1 LLFQE
6 IFALLPYTK
15 VNISSFTIVREM
27 IIMVKIM
34 LDPGHDI
41 NTPGKRAPDGS
52 MREFEFNRATA
63 LHVADILSQ
72 YNGVEVFL
80 SHDLNDGIDTSL
92 DARAALANRLQVN
105 CLISIHAN
113 AGAAS
118 ARGIETY
125 IYLNTP
131 TSTNNLARMIHD
143 QTISIT
149 GMVNRGVKRA
159 DFAIL
164 RETNMDALLIECG
177 FMTNNQDLALL
188 KSDEYRRRCAQG
200 IVNGLAQFYGLTR
213 KAAPAPAPVPT
224 VTRAPSVVYEAHIEN
239 IGWQGPKRNGE
250 TAGTTGKS
258 LRLEAL
264 TVRLENTDA
273 QLVMEGHVENK
284 GWTTVRTNGEVFGTI
299 GEGLRLEAIR
309 INSDQLTIL
318 YRVHVQNIGWTDWK
332 KNGEVAGTTGQALR
346 IEAVEI
352 KLG

>member
-1 LLFQE
+1 
-6 IFALLPYTK
+6 
-15 VNISSFTIVREM
+15 
-27 IIMVKIM
+27 MVKIM

-52 MREFEFNRATA
+52 MREFEFNKATA

-72 YNGVEVFL
+72 YNAVEVFL
-80 SHDLNDGIDTSL
+80 SHDPNDGIDTSL

-105 CLISIHAN
+105 CLVSIHAN

-125 IYLNTP
+125 IHLNTP
-131 TSTNNLARMIHD
+131 TSTDNLARMIHD
-143 QTISIT
+143 HTINST

-177 FMTNNQDLALL
+177 FMTNNEDLALL

-200 IVNGLAQFYGLTR
+200 IVNGLVQFYGLTM
-213 KAAPAPAPVPT
+213 KAAPAPAIATATATAPATAATATAGPP
-224 VTRAPSVVYEAHIEN
+224 APSVVYEAHIEN

-250 TAGTTGKS
+250 TAGTTGQS

-264 TVRLENTDA
+264 TIRLENTNA
-273 QLVMEGHVENK
+273 QLEMEGHVENK
-284 GWTTVRTNGEVFGTI
+284 GWTNVRTNGEVFGTI
-299 GEGLRLEAIR
+299 GEGLRLEAIK
-309 INSDQLTIL
+309 INSDQLTVL
-318 YRVHVQNIGWTDWK
+318 YRVHVQDIGWTEWK

>member
-1 LLFQE
+1 M
-6 IFALLPYTK
+6 
-15 VNISSFTIVREM
+15 IV
-27 IIMVKIM
+27 MVKIM

-52 MREFEFNRATA
+52 MREFEFNKATA

-72 YNGVEVFL
+72 YNAVEVFL
-80 SHDLNDGIDTSL
+80 SHDPNDGIDTSL

-105 CLISIHAN
+105 CLVSIHAN

-131 TSTNNLARMIHD
+131 TSTDNLARMIHD
-143 QTISIT
+143 HTINIT

-177 FMTNNQDLALL
+177 FMTNNEDLALL

-200 IVNGLAQFYGLTR
+200 IVNGLVQFYGLTM
-213 KAAPAPAPVPT
+213 KAAPATATTATATATAGPP
-224 VTRAPSVVYEAHIEN
+224 APSVVYEAHIEN
-239 IGWQGPKRNGE
+239 IGWQGPQRNGE
-250 TAGTTGKS
+250 TAGTTGQS

-264 TVRLENTDA
+264 TIRLENTNA
-273 QLVMEGHVENK
+273 QLEMEGHVENK
-284 GWTTVRTNGEVFGTI
+284 GWTNVRTNGEVFGTI
-299 GEGLRLEAIR
+299 GEGLRLEAIK
-309 INSDQLTIL
+309 INSDQLTVL
-318 YRVHVQNIGWTDWK
+318 YRVHVQDIGWTEWK

>member
-1 LLFQE
+1 
-6 IFALLPYTK
+6 
-15 VNISSFTIVREM
+15 
-27 IIMVKIM
+27 M

-52 MREFEFNRATA
+52 MREFEFNKATA

-105 CLISIHAN
+105 CLVSIHAN

-131 TSTNNLARMIHD
+131 TSTDNLARMIHD
-143 QTISIT
+143 YTINIT

-164 RETNMDALLIECG
+164 RESNMDALLIECG
-177 FMTNNQDLALL
+177 FMTNNEDLALL

-200 IVNGLAQFYGLTR
+200 IVNGLVQFYGLTK
-213 KAAPAPAPVPT
+213 KAAPATATATATATAPTPALGPAGPP
-224 VTRAPSVVYEAHIEN
+224 APSVVYEAHIEN
-239 IGWQGPKRNGE
+239 IGWQGQKRNGE
-250 TAGTTGKS
+250 TAGTTGQS

-264 TVRLENTDA
+264 TVRLENTNA
-273 QLVMEGHVENK
+273 QLEMEGHVENK
-284 GWTTVRTNGEVFGTI
+284 GWTTVRTNGEIFGTI
-299 GEGLRLEAIR
+299 GEGLRLEAIK
-309 INSDQLTIL
+309 INSNQLTVL
-318 YRVHVQNIGWTDWK
+318 YRVHVQDIGWTDWK

>member
-1 LLFQE
+1 
-6 IFALLPYTK
+6 
-15 VNISSFTIVREM
+15 
-27 IIMVKIM
+27 MVKIM

-52 MREFEFNRATA
+52 MREFEFNKATA
-63 LHVADILSQ
+63 LHVVDILSQ
-72 YNGVEVFL
+72 YNGVEVYY
-80 SHDLNDGIDTSL
+80 SHELNDGIDTSL
-92 DARAALANRLQVN
+92 DSRAALANRLQVN
-105 CLISIHAN
+105 CLVSIHAN

-131 TSTNNLARMIHD
+131 TSTDNLARMIHD
-143 QTISIT
+143 HTITIT
-149 GMVNRGVKRA
+149 GMNNRGVKRA

-164 RETNMDALLIECG
+164 RESNMDALLIECG
-177 FMTNNQDLALL
+177 FMTNNEDLALL

-200 IVNGLAQFYGLTR
+200 IVNGLVQFYGLTK
-213 KAAPAPAPVPT
+213 KAAPAQTPTPVTALAGPPE
-224 VTRAPSVVYEAHIEN
+224 PSVVYEAHLEN
-239 IGWQGPKRNGE
+239 IGWQGPRRNGE
-250 TAGTTGKS
+250 TAGTTGQS

-284 GWTTVRTNGEVFGTI
+284 GWTTVRTNGEIFGTI

-309 INSDQLTIL
+309 IDSDQLTVL

-332 KNGEVAGTTGQALR
+332 RNGEVAGTTGQALR

>member
-1 LLFQE
+1 
-6 IFALLPYTK
+6 
-15 VNISSFTIVREM
+15 
-27 IIMVKIM
+27 M

-52 MREFEFNRATA
+52 MREFEFNKATA
-63 LHVADILSQ
+63 IHVADILSQ
-72 YNGVEVFL
+72 YNGVEAFL

-105 CLISIHAN
+105 CLVSIHAN

-131 TSTNNLARMIHD
+131 TSTDNLARMIHNH
-143 QTISIT
+143 TINIT

-177 FMTNNQDLALL
+177 FMTNTEDLALL
-188 KSDEYRRRCAQG
+188 KSDEYRRKCAQG
-200 IVNGLAQFYGLTR
+200 IVNGLVEFYGLTK
-213 KAAPAPAPVPT
+213 KAAPP
-224 VTRAPSVVYEAHIEN
+224 RPSVVYEAHVEN

-250 TAGTTGKS
+250 TAGTTGRS

-264 TVRLENTDA
+264 TVRLENTNA
-273 QLVMEGHVENK
+273 KLEMEGHVENK
-284 GWTTVRTNGEVFGTI
+284 GWTTVRTNGEISGTV
-299 GEGLRLEAIR
+299 GEGLRLEAIKIR
-309 INSDQLTIL
+309 SDQHNVL
-318 YRVHVQNIGWTDWK
+318 YRVHVQDIGWTDWK
-332 KNGEVAGTTGQALR
+332 KNGEVAGTTGQAKR

-352 KLG
+352 KLA

>member
-1 LLFQE
+1 MT
-6 IFALLPYTK
+6 YTK
-15 VNISSFTIVREM
+15 VTFSSLNNTKGDDN
-27 IIMVKIM
+27 MVKIM

-52 MREFEFNRATA
+52 MREFEFNKATA

-72 YNGVEVFL
+72 YNGVEVLF

-92 DARAALANRLQVN
+92 DARAGLANRVQVN
-105 CLISIHAN
+105 GLVSIHAN

-131 TSTNNLARMIHD
+131 TSTDNLARMIHD
-143 QTISIT
+143 QTIVVT
-149 GMVNRGVKRA
+149 GMPNRGVKRA

-164 RETNMDALLIECG
+164 RQTNMDALLIECG
-177 FMTNNQDLALL
+177 FMTNNEDLALL
-188 KSDEYRRRCAQG
+188 KSDEYRRKCAQG
-200 IVNGLAQFYGLTR
+200 IVNGLVQFYGLTK
-213 KAAPAPAPVPT
+213 KAAPAPALALALAPAPAVPP
-224 VTRAPSVVYEAHIEN
+224 APSVVYEAHIES

-250 TAGTTGKS
+250 TAGTTGQS

-264 TVRLENTDA
+264 TVRLENTNA
-273 QLVMEGHVENK
+273 NLEMEGHVENK
-284 GWTTVRTNGEVFGTI
+284 GWTTVRTNGEIFGTV
-299 GEGLRLEAIR
+299 GQGLRLEAIK
-309 INSDQLTIL
+309 IKSEQLTVS

>member
-1 LLFQE
+1 MT
-6 IFALLPYTK
+6 YTK

-27 IIMVKIM
+27 IVMVKIM

-52 MREFEFNRATA
+52 MREFEFNKATA
-63 LHVADILSQ
+63 LHVADILTQ
-72 YNGVEVFL
+72 YNGVEVFF
-80 SHDLNDGIDTSL
+80 SHDLNDAIDTSL

-113 AGAAS
+113 AGASS

-131 TSTNNLARMIHD
+131 TSTDNLARMIHD
-143 QTISIT
+143 HTINIT
-149 GMVNRGVKRA
+149 GMNNRGVKRA

-164 RETNMDALLIECG
+164 RETNMDALLMECG
-177 FMTNNQDLALL
+177 FMTNNEDLALL

-200 IVNGLAQFYGLTR
+200 IVNGLAQFYGLT
-213 KAAPAPAPVPT
+213 KLK
-224 VTRAPSVVYEAHIEN
+224 PSVVYEAHIEN

-250 TAGTTGKS
+250 TAGTTGQS

-284 GWTTVRTNGEVFGTI
+284 GWTTVRTNGEIFGTI
-299 GEGLRLEAIR
+299 GQGLRLEAIK
-309 INSDQLTIL
+309 INSDQLSVL